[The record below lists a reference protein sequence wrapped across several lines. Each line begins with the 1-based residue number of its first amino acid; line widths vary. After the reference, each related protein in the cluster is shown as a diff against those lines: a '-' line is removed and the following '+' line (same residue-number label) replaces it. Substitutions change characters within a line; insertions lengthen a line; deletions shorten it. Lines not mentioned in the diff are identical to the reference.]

1 MDKLLT
7 ILISF
12 IIISLTPLNA
22 YAVNNVYRLE
32 NTAPLKIA
40 AAIDV
45 SGNETIGGKSP
56 LIAMGLSFFIPG
68 AGQVY
73 NGETIKG
80 IGLFAGIVSLV
91 VLSLLVI
98 EPAKAEATKL
108 KKTNSL
114 LDIIALVTRVG
125 TPVLWVYNWGSAYQS
140 ADPVYLRKQRE
151 EELKKEKQNNTENS
165 ISNNF
170 EIKLLSCNF

>member
-68 AGQVY
+68 AGQV
-73 NGETIKG
+73 
-80 IGLFAGIVSLV
+80 
-91 VLSLLVI
+91 
-98 EPAKAEATKL
+98 
-108 KKTNSL
+108 
-114 LDIIALVTRVG
+114 
-125 TPVLWVYNWGSAYQS
+125 
-140 ADPVYLRKQRE
+140 
-151 EELKKEKQNNTENS
+151 
-165 ISNNF
+165 
-170 EIKLLSCNF
+170 